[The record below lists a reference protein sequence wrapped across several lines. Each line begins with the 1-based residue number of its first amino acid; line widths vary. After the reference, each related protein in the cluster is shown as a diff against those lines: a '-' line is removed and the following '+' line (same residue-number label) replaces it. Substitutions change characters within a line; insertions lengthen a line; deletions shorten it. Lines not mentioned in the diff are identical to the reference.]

1 MFLRRKYVF
10 YLYTYNFYYFTFYHF
25 LPFWLFAFARHSS
38 AKKAHYHNKPAFCWF
53 LASSTIISIII
64 DDYTKVAKISEVK
77 YQRVLLKESLNF
89 TGIISNV
96 GGFDITSC
104 NINIRI
110 TNSPSTLQALTPD
123 LFKQPDRSFLDFFK
137 IKKKEFKISTIN
149 ENFTIGERLKA
160 KSARPFSLYIRY
172 PTTFKD
178 PKVNYTLTCH

>member
-1 MFLRRKYVF
+1 M
-10 YLYTYNFYYFTFYHF
+10 YFTYIHIIFIILLFIIFCLFGF
-25 LPFWLFAFARHSS
+25 LLLRGTVRLKKLIITISLLFAG
-38 AKKAHYHNKPAFCWF
+38 F

-110 TNSPSTLQALTPD
+110 TNSPSTLEGLTPD

-160 KSARPFSLYIRY
+160 KSARPFSLYVRY

>member
-1 MFLRRKYVF
+1 M
-10 YLYTYNFYYFTFYHF
+10 YFTYIHIIFIILLFIIFCLFGF
-25 LPFWLFAFARHSS
+25 LLLRGTVRLKKLIITISLLFAG
-38 AKKAHYHNKPAFCWF
+38 F

-110 TNSPSTLQALTPD
+110 TNSTSTLQAITPD

-160 KSARPFSLYIRY
+160 KSARPFSLYVRY

>member
-1 MFLRRKYVF
+1 M
-10 YLYTYNFYYFTFYHF
+10 YFTYIHIIFIILLFIIFCLFGF
-25 LPFWLFAFARHSS
+25 LLLRGTVRLKKLIITISLLFAGF
-38 AKKAHYHNKPAFCWF
+38 F
-53 LASSTIISIII
+53 ASSTIISIII

>member
-1 MFLRRKYVF
+1 M
-10 YLYTYNFYYFTFYHF
+10 YFTYIHIIFIILLFIIFCLFGF
-25 LPFWLFAFARHSS
+25 LLLRGTVRLKKLIITISLLFAG
-38 AKKAHYHNKPAFCWF
+38 F

-64 DDYTKVAKISEVK
+64 DDYTKIAKISEVK

-137 IKKKEFKISTIN
+137 IQKKEFKISTIN

-160 KSARPFSLYIRY
+160 KSARPFSLYVRY

>member
-1 MFLRRKYVF
+1 M
-10 YLYTYNFYYFTFYHF
+10 YFTYIHIIFIILLFIIFCLFGF
-25 LPFWLFAFARHSS
+25 LLLRGTVRLKKLIITISLLFAG
-38 AKKAHYHNKPAFCWF
+38 F

>member
-1 MFLRRKYVF
+1 M
-10 YLYTYNFYYFTFYHF
+10 YFTYIHIIFIILLFIIFCLFGF
-25 LPFWLFAFARHSS
+25 LLLRDTVRLKKLIITISLLFAG
-38 AKKAHYHNKPAFCWF
+38 F
-53 LASSTIISIII
+53 LASSTIISFII

-160 KSARPFSLYIRY
+160 KSARPFSLYVRY

>member
-1 MFLRRKYVF
+1 M
-10 YLYTYNFYYFTFYHF
+10 YFTYIHIIFIILLFIIFCLFGF
-25 LPFWLFAFARHSS
+25 LLLRGTARLKKLIIIVSLLFAG
-38 AKKAHYHNKPAFCWF
+38 F
-53 LASSTIISIII
+53 LASSAIISFII
-64 DDYTKVAKISEVK
+64 DDYTKIAKISEVK
-77 YQRVLLKESLNF
+77 YQHVLLKESINF

-110 TNSPSTLQALTPD
+110 TNSPSAALTPD
-123 LFKQPDRSFLDFFK
+123 LFIQQDRSFLDFFK

-172 PTTFKD
+172 PTTFKY

>member
-1 MFLRRKYVF
+1 M
-10 YLYTYNFYYFTFYHF
+10 YFTYIHIIFIILLFIIFCLFGF
-25 LPFWLFAFARHSS
+25 LLLRGTVRLKKLIITISLLFAG
-38 AKKAHYHNKPAFCWF
+38 F

-160 KSARPFSLYIRY
+160 KSARPFSLYVRY

-178 PKVNYTLTCH
+178 PKVNYTLPCH

>member
-1 MFLRRKYVF
+1 M
-10 YLYTYNFYYFTFYHF
+10 YFTYIHIIFIILLFIIFCLFGF
-25 LPFWLFAFARHSS
+25 LLLRGTTRLKKLIITISLLFAG
-38 AKKAHYHNKPAFCWF
+38 F

-178 PKVNYTLTCH
+178 PKVNSTLTCH

>member
-1 MFLRRKYVF
+1 M
-10 YLYTYNFYYFTFYHF
+10 YFTYIHIIFIILLFIIFCLFGF
-25 LPFWLFAFARHSS
+25 LLLRGTVRLKKLIITISLLFAG
-38 AKKAHYHNKPAFCWF
+38 F

-64 DDYTKVAKISEVK
+64 DDYTIVAKISEVK

>member
-1 MFLRRKYVF
+1 M
-10 YLYTYNFYYFTFYHF
+10 YFTYIHIIFIILLFIIFCLFGF
-25 LPFWLFAFARHSS
+25 LLLRGTVRLKKLIITISLLFAG
-38 AKKAHYHNKPAFCWF
+38 F

-160 KSARPFSLYIRY
+160 KSARPFSLYVRY

>member
-1 MFLRRKYVF
+1 M
-10 YLYTYNFYYFTFYHF
+10 YFTYIHIIFIILLFIIFCLFGF
-25 LPFWLFAFARHSS
+25 LLLRGTVRLKKLIITISLLFAG
-38 AKKAHYHNKPAFCWF
+38 F
-53 LASSTIISIII
+53 LASSAIASFII

-160 KSARPFSLYIRY
+160 KSARPFSLYVRY

>member
-1 MFLRRKYVF
+1 M
-10 YLYTYNFYYFTFYHF
+10 YFTYIHIIFIILLFIIFCLFGF
-25 LPFWLFAFARHSS
+25 LLLRGTARLKKLIITISLLFAG
-38 AKKAHYHNKPAFCWF
+38 F
-53 LASSTIISIII
+53 LASSAISSFII
-64 DDYTKVAKISEVK
+64 DDYTKIAKISEVK

>member
-1 MFLRRKYVF
+1 M
-10 YLYTYNFYYFTFYHF
+10 YFTYIHIIFIILLFIIFCLFGF
-25 LPFWLFAFARHSS
+25 LLLRGTVRLKKLIITISLLFAG
-38 AKKAHYHNKPAFCWF
+38 F
-53 LASSTIISIII
+53 LASSTIISFII
-64 DDYTKVAKISEVK
+64 DDYTKIAKISEVK

>member
-1 MFLRRKYVF
+1 M
-10 YLYTYNFYYFTFYHF
+10 YFTYIHIIFIILLFIIFCLFGF
-25 LPFWLFAFARHSS
+25 LLLRNTVRLKKLIITISLLFAG
-38 AKKAHYHNKPAFCWF
+38 F

-160 KSARPFSLYIRY
+160 KSARPFSLYVRY

>member
-1 MFLRRKYVF
+1 M
-10 YLYTYNFYYFTFYHF
+10 YFTYIHIIFIILLFIIFCLFGF
-25 LPFWLFAFARHSS
+25 LLLRGTVRLKKLIITISLLFAG
-38 AKKAHYHNKPAFCWF
+38 F
-53 LASSTIISIII
+53 LASSTIISFII
-64 DDYTKVAKISEVK
+64 DDYTKIAKISEVK

-137 IKKKEFKISTIN
+137 IQKKEFKISTIN

>member
-1 MFLRRKYVF
+1 M
-10 YLYTYNFYYFTFYHF
+10 YFTYIHIIFIIILFIVFCLFGF
-25 LPFWLFAFARHSS
+25 LLLRNATELKKVVITVSTLFAGFLGSS
-38 AKKAHYHNKPAFCWF
+38 AI
-53 LASSTIISIII
+53 ASLII
-64 DDYTKVAKISEVK
+64 DDYTKIARISEVK
-77 YQRVLLKESLNF
+77 YEHVLLKESLNF

-110 TNSPSTLQALTPD
+110 TNSPSALSALTPD
-123 LFKQPDRSFLDFFK
+123 LFKQPDRSFWDFFK

-149 ENFTIGERLKA
+149 EDFTIGERLHA
-160 KSARPFSLYIRY
+160 RTARPFSLYVRY

>member
-1 MFLRRKYVF
+1 M
-10 YLYTYNFYYFTFYHF
+10 YFTYIHIIFIILLFIIFCLFGF
-25 LPFWLFAFARHSS
+25 LLLRNTVRLKKLIITISLLFAG
-38 AKKAHYHNKPAFCWF
+38 F

-137 IKKKEFKISTIN
+137 IQKKEFKISTIN

-160 KSARPFSLYIRY
+160 KSARPFSLYVRY

>member
-1 MFLRRKYVF
+1 M
-10 YLYTYNFYYFTFYHF
+10 YFTYIHIIFIILLFIIFCLFGF
-25 LPFWLFAFARHSS
+25 LLLRGTVRLKKLIITISLLFAG
-38 AKKAHYHNKPAFCWF
+38 F
-53 LASSTIISIII
+53 LASSTIISFII

-89 TGIISNV
+89 TGIISNI
-96 GGFDITSC
+96 GGFDIASC

-160 KSARPFSLYIRY
+160 KSARPFSLYVRY

>member
-1 MFLRRKYVF
+1 M
-10 YLYTYNFYYFTFYHF
+10 YFTYIHIIFIILLFIIFCLFGF
-25 LPFWLFAFARHSS
+25 LLLRGTVRLKKLIITISLLFAG
-38 AKKAHYHNKPAFCWF
+38 F
-53 LASSTIISIII
+53 LASSTIASFII

-160 KSARPFSLYIRY
+160 KSARPFSLYVRY

>member
-1 MFLRRKYVF
+1 M
-10 YLYTYNFYYFTFYHF
+10 YFTYIHIIFIILLFIIFCLFGF
-25 LPFWLFAFARHSS
+25 LLLRGTVRLKKLIITISLLFAG
-38 AKKAHYHNKPAFCWF
+38 F
-53 LASSTIISIII
+53 LASSTIISLII

-160 KSARPFSLYIRY
+160 KSARPFSLYVRY

>member
-1 MFLRRKYVF
+1 M
-10 YLYTYNFYYFTFYHF
+10 YFTYIHIIFIILLFIIFCLFGF
-25 LPFWLFAFARHSS
+25 LLLRGTARLKKLIITVSLLFAG
-38 AKKAHYHNKPAFCWF
+38 F
-53 LASSTIISIII
+53 LASSAIASFII
-64 DDYTKVAKISEVK
+64 DDYTKIAKISEVK
-77 YQRVLLKESLNF
+77 YQNVLLKESINF

-110 TNSPSTLQALTPD
+110 TNSPSAALTPD
-123 LFKQPDRSFLDFFK
+123 LFIQQDRSFLDFFK
-137 IKKKEFKISTIN
+137 IQKKEFKISTIN

>member
-1 MFLRRKYVF
+1 M
-10 YLYTYNFYYFTFYHF
+10 YFTYIHIIFIILLFIIFCLFGF
-25 LPFWLFAFARHSS
+25 LLLRGTVRLKKLIIIVSLLFAG
-38 AKKAHYHNKPAFCWF
+38 F

>member
-1 MFLRRKYVF
+1 M
-10 YLYTYNFYYFTFYHF
+10 YFTYIHIIFIILLFIIFCLFGF
-25 LPFWLFAFARHSS
+25 LLLRGTVRLKKLIITISLLFAG
-38 AKKAHYHNKPAFCWF
+38 F
-53 LASSTIISIII
+53 LASATIISIII

-160 KSARPFSLYIRY
+160 KSARPFSLYVRY

>member
-1 MFLRRKYVF
+1 M
-10 YLYTYNFYYFTFYHF
+10 YFTYIHIIFIILLFIIFCLFGF
-25 LPFWLFAFARHSS
+25 LLLRGTVRLKKLIITISLLFAG
-38 AKKAHYHNKPAFCWF
+38 F

-123 LFKQPDRSFLDFFK
+123 LLKQPDRSFLDFFK

-160 KSARPFSLYIRY
+160 KSARPFSLYVRY

>member
-1 MFLRRKYVF
+1 M
-10 YLYTYNFYYFTFYHF
+10 YFTYIHIIFIILLFIIFCLFGF
-25 LPFWLFAFARHSS
+25 LLLRGTVRLKKLIIVVSLLFIG
-38 AKKAHYHNKPAFCWF
+38 F

-160 KSARPFSLYIRY
+160 KSARPFSLYVRY

>member
-1 MFLRRKYVF
+1 M
-10 YLYTYNFYYFTFYHF
+10 YFTYIHIIFIILLFIIFCLFGF
-25 LPFWLFAFARHSS
+25 LLLRGTVRLKKLIITISLLFAG
-38 AKKAHYHNKPAFCWF
+38 F

-77 YQRVLLKESLNF
+77 YQRVILKESLNF

-160 KSARPFSLYIRY
+160 KSARPFSLYVRY

>member
-1 MFLRRKYVF
+1 M
-10 YLYTYNFYYFTFYHF
+10 YFTYIHIIFIILLFIIFCLFGF
-25 LPFWLFAFARHSS
+25 LLLRNTVRLKKLIITISLLFAG
-38 AKKAHYHNKPAFCWF
+38 F
-53 LASSTIISIII
+53 LASSTIISFII

-160 KSARPFSLYIRY
+160 KSARPFSLYVRY

>member
-1 MFLRRKYVF
+1 M
-10 YLYTYNFYYFTFYHF
+10 YFTYIHIIFIILLFIIFCLFGF
-25 LPFWLFAFARHSS
+25 LLLRGTVRLKKLIITISLLFAG
-38 AKKAHYHNKPAFCWF
+38 F

-110 TNSPSTLQALTPD
+110 TNSPSTLQDLTHD

>member
-1 MFLRRKYVF
+1 M
-10 YLYTYNFYYFTFYHF
+10 YFTYIHIIFIILLFIIFCLFGF
-25 LPFWLFAFARHSS
+25 LLLRGTVRLKKLIITISLLFAG
-38 AKKAHYHNKPAFCWF
+38 F
-53 LASSTIISIII
+53 LASSAIASFII

-89 TGIISNV
+89 TGIISNI

-160 KSARPFSLYIRY
+160 KSARPFSLYVRY

>member
-1 MFLRRKYVF
+1 M
-10 YLYTYNFYYFTFYHF
+10 YFTYIHIIFIILLFIIFCLFGF
-25 LPFWLFAFARHSS
+25 LLLRGTVRLKKLIITISLLFAG
-38 AKKAHYHNKPAFCWF
+38 F
-53 LASSTIISIII
+53 LASSTIISFII
-64 DDYTKVAKISEVK
+64 DDYTKIAKISEVK

-160 KSARPFSLYIRY
+160 KSARPFSLYVRY

>member
-1 MFLRRKYVF
+1 M
-10 YLYTYNFYYFTFYHF
+10 YFTYIHIIFIILLFIIFCLFGF
-25 LPFWLFAFARHSS
+25 LLLRGTVRLKKLIITISLLFAG
-38 AKKAHYHNKPAFCWF
+38 F
-53 LASSTIISIII
+53 LSSSTIISIII

-160 KSARPFSLYIRY
+160 KSARPFSLYVRY

>member
-1 MFLRRKYVF
+1 M
-10 YLYTYNFYYFTFYHF
+10 YFTYIHIIFIILLFIIFCLFGF
-25 LPFWLFAFARHSS
+25 LLLRGTVRLKKLIITISLLFAG
-38 AKKAHYHNKPAFCWF
+38 F
-53 LASSTIISIII
+53 LASSTIISFII

-160 KSARPFSLYIRY
+160 KSARPCSLYVRY

-178 PKVNYTLTCH
+178 PKVNYTITCH

>member
-1 MFLRRKYVF
+1 M
-10 YLYTYNFYYFTFYHF
+10 YFTYIHIIFIILLFIIFCLFGF
-25 LPFWLFAFARHSS
+25 LLLRGTFRLKKLIITISLLFAG
-38 AKKAHYHNKPAFCWF
+38 F
-53 LASSTIISIII
+53 LASSTIISFII

-160 KSARPFSLYIRY
+160 KSARPFSLYVRY

>member
-1 MFLRRKYVF
+1 M
-10 YLYTYNFYYFTFYHF
+10 YFTYIHIIFIILLFIIFCLFGF
-25 LPFWLFAFARHSS
+25 LLLRGTARLKKLIITISMLFAG
-38 AKKAHYHNKPAFCWF
+38 F
-53 LASSTIISIII
+53 LASSAIISFII
-64 DDYTKVAKISEVK
+64 DDYTKIAKISEVK

-110 TNSPSTLQALTPD
+110 TNSPSAALTPD
-123 LFKQPDRSFLDFFK
+123 LFIQQDRSFLDFFK

-160 KSARPFSLYIRY
+160 KSARPFSLYVRY

>member
-1 MFLRRKYVF
+1 M
-10 YLYTYNFYYFTFYHF
+10 YFTYIHIIFIILLFIIFCLFGF
-25 LPFWLFAFARHSS
+25 LLLRGTARLKKLIIIVIMLFAG
-38 AKKAHYHNKPAFCWF
+38 F
-53 LASSTIISIII
+53 LASSAIASFII
-64 DDYTKVAKISEVK
+64 DDYTKIAKISEVK
-77 YQRVLLKESLNF
+77 YEPVLLKESIKF

-110 TNSPSTLQALTPD
+110 TNSPIAALTPD
-123 LFKQPDRSFLDFFK
+123 LFKQQDRSFLDFFK

-160 KSARPFSLYIRY
+160 KSARPFSLYVRY

>member
-1 MFLRRKYVF
+1 M
-10 YLYTYNFYYFTFYHF
+10 YFTYIHIIFIILLFIIFCLFGF
-25 LPFWLFAFARHSS
+25 LLLRGTARLKKLIITIIMLFAG
-38 AKKAHYHNKPAFCWF
+38 F
-53 LASSTIISIII
+53 LASSAIASFII
-64 DDYTKVAKISEVK
+64 DDYTKIAKISEVK
-77 YQRVLLKESLNF
+77 YEPVLLKESIKF

-110 TNSPSTLQALTPD
+110 TNSPIAALTPD
-123 LFKQPDRSFLDFFK
+123 LFKQQDRSFLDFFK

-149 ENFTIGERLKA
+149 ENFTIGEKLKA
-160 KSARPFSLYIRY
+160 KSARPFSLYVRY

>member
-1 MFLRRKYVF
+1 M
-10 YLYTYNFYYFTFYHF
+10 YFTYIHIIFIILLFIIFCLFGF
-25 LPFWLFAFARHSS
+25 LLLRGTVRLKKLIITISLLFAG
-38 AKKAHYHNKPAFCWF
+38 F

-64 DDYTKVAKISEVK
+64 DDYTKIAKISEVK
-77 YQRVLLKESLNF
+77 YQRVILKESLNF

-160 KSARPFSLYIRY
+160 KSARPFSLYVRY

>member
-1 MFLRRKYVF
+1 M
-10 YLYTYNFYYFTFYHF
+10 YFTYMHIIFIILLFIIFCLFGF
-25 LPFWLFAFARHSS
+25 LLLRGTVRLKKLIIIVSLLFAG
-38 AKKAHYHNKPAFCWF
+38 F

-160 KSARPFSLYIRY
+160 KSARPFSLYVRY